1 MHFPGFC
8 GNAPTTSRQG
18 TLPFYKNKN
27 RGNLCQNLKNYI
39 LTYKSNNFTIMRIC
53 SVQRCYKPCRTR
65 HRFPN
70 PIKYPGRFME
80 WIKKTGNKVLSTLE
94 PMKVY
99 NSYTVCGLHF
109 TSKDFGTNNRLLN
122 VAVPSIQLPS
132 SSSPDL
138 PPLQLPCS
146 SSYSKKY

>member
-1 MHFPGFC
+1 MHFSYFF

-39 LTYKSNNFTIMRIC
+39 LTYQVISNKFTIVRLC
-53 SVQRCYKPCRTR
+53 TLQRNYKPCGTP

-80 WIKKTGNKVLSTLE
+80 WIKKTGNKQLSTLE
-94 PMKVY
+94 PMKV
-99 NSYTVCGLHF
+99 
-109 TSKDFGTNNRLLN
+109 
-122 VAVPSIQLPS
+122 
-132 SSSPDL
+132 
-138 PPLQLPCS
+138 
-146 SSYSKKY
+146 